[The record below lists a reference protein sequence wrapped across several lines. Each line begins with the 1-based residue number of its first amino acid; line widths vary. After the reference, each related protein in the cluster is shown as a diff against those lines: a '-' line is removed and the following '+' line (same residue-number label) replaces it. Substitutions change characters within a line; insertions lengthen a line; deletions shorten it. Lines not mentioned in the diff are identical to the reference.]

1 MEVLCIEG
9 PARLRG
15 EVAVSGAKNAALP
28 IMAASL
34 LADGPITL
42 ERVPEVTD
50 VTTLIELL
58 THLGMRVLRLA
69 DGVVRMETI
78 DPSRYRATP
87 DLVRRMRASFCVLG
101 PLLARRGR
109 AIVPLPGGC
118 NIGARPVDL
127 HLKGLAALGA
137 DIRISAGRVIARARR
152 LRSATINLRGPHG
165 PTVTGTANVLCASV
179 LAKGNTIIAGAA
191 TEPEIVD
198 LGRFLIGLGA
208 QIEGLGTDEL
218 AIRGVDQLGPARH
231 RIIPDRI
238 EAATL
243 LIAAA
248 ISGDCVTVR
257 DLNAEHLQAVLG
269 VLSAVG
275 CQLNVQHDRI
285 RIDRPGR
292 LLPID
297 IVATPYPGI
306 ASDVQPQ
313 LVTLLT
319 LADGT
324 SSISDEVFPNRFAY
338 GSELRRFGASV
349 RRTGRG
355 VQVEGCSRLRGTQTL
370 AHDLRGG
377 AALLLAGLAAEQ
389 TTLLGGMHHIDR
401 GYQRFDEKLRQL
413 GAHVE
418 RRLPTCGP
426 HARLVPVDD
435 RLETVV

>member
-1 MEVLCIEG
+1 MEVLRVEG

-15 EVAVSGAKNAALP
+15 EVAVSGAKNAALS

-42 ERVPEVTD
+42 ERVPEVSD
-50 VTTLIELL
+50 VTTLSQLL
-58 THLGMRVLRLA
+58 RHLGMRVMRSA
-69 DGVVRMETI
+69 DDVVRMETI
-78 DPSRYRATP
+78 DPSRYRAAS

-109 AIVPLPGGC
+109 AIVSLPGGC

-137 DIRISAGRVIARARR
+137 DIRISAGRVIARAGR
-152 LRSATINLRGPHG
+152 LRGTRINLRGPHG

-198 LGRFLIGLGA
+198 LGSFLIALGA
-208 QIEGLGTDEL
+208 EIEGLGTDEL
-218 AIRGVDQLGPARH
+218 AIRGVDQLGTARH

-248 ISGDCVTVR
+248 VTGDCFTVR
-257 DLNAEHLQAVLG
+257 DANAEHLQAVLD

-275 CQLNVQHDRI
+275 CQLNVEHDRI
-285 RIDRPGR
+285 RIDRRGR
-292 LLPID
+292 LLPVD

-338 GSELRRFGASV
+338 VSELRRFGAMV
-349 RRTGRG
+349 HQTGCG
-355 VQVEGCSRLRGTQTL
+355 VQVEGCSRLRGTQ
-370 AHDLRGG
+370 AVARDLRGG
-377 AALLLAGLAAEQ
+377 AALLLAGLSAEQ
-389 TTLLGGMHHIDR
+389 TTLLGGLHHIDR
-401 GYQRFDEKLRQL
+401 GYQRLDEKLRQL
-413 GAHVE
+413 GARIE
-418 RRLPTCGP
+418 RRRPLREPHAQPASIDERLPT
-426 HARLVPVDD
+426 AV
-435 RLETVV
+435 